1 MDVISHTE
9 KDIEKV
15 KKKKHK
21 KVSDDVKVET
31 VKEKRRKKE
40 SDVEENE
47 ESTVKKFKVSLKMQ
61 SSLVDKPILSNS
73 EKKGPKI
80 IIAKSKKEKEETENK
95 PAKKLN
101 KRRRKKIQQGL
112 PVEDTIHE
120 TKGQAKALQY
130 LKTWNEDKD
139 NWKFEK
145 CRQIWLLHNAY
156 EKTKVSDVLFP
167 VLLSYMESIKGGM
180 RNLALDIA
188 NKKLAMEEKV
198 ENEENEEENKAV
210 KQVKEKQIVTEAEKE
225 RAKQVIE
232 MLS

>member
-1 MDVISHTE
+1 M
-9 KDIEKV
+9 
-15 KKKKHK
+15 
-21 KVSDDVKVET
+21 
-31 VKEKRRKKE
+31 
-40 SDVEENE
+40 
-47 ESTVKKFKVSLKMQ
+47 
-61 SSLVDKPILSNS
+61 
-73 EKKGPKI
+73 G
-80 IIAKSKKEKEETENK
+80 
-95 PAKKLN
+95 AKKLN

-120 TKGQAKALQY
+120 TKGRAKALQY

-198 ENEENEEENKAV
+198 ENEENKAV

-225 RAKQVIE
+225 RAKQVVE